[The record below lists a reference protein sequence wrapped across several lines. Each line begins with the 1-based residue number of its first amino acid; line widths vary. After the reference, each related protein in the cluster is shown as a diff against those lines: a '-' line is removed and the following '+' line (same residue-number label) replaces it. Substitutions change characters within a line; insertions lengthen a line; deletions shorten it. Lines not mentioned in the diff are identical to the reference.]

1 VLIIDDR
8 LISRA
13 LLQDYSWIPD
23 GNDSQDLATTAEFHF
38 RLVSGTLQHEPI
50 GVHSKRF
57 AQLPQLDQERF
68 RERMF
73 KPDQL
78 VRILDSRMSLNVA
91 AAIFAGYGQ
100 LSMMMCHALAAASI
114 NDAEVAFTVIT
125 PAIQFFCSEAGIP
138 LHHIT
143 S

>member
-1 VLIIDDR
+1 MLIIDDS

-23 GNDSQDLATTAEFHF
+23 GTDSGDLATTAEFHF
-38 RLVSGTLQHEPI
+38 RLVAGTLQHEPR

-57 AQLPQLDQERF
+57 AQLSKPGQERF

-73 KPDQL
+73 RPDQL
-78 VRILDSRMSLNVA
+78 VQILDSRVSLNVA
-91 AAIFAGYGQ
+91 AAIFSGYGQ
-100 LSMMMCHALAAASI
+100 LSMMMSHALAAAVF
-114 NDAEVAFTVIT
+114 NDAEVALTVVT
-125 PAIQFFCSEAGIP
+125 PAITYFCSEAGIA

>member
-1 VLIIDDR
+1 MLIIDDV

-23 GNDSQDLATTAEFHF
+23 GSDSDDLSTTAEFHF
-38 RLVSGTLQHEPI
+38 RLVAGTLHQEPT

-57 AQLPQLDQERF
+57 ASLPELDQVRF

-78 VRILDSRMSLNVA
+78 VQILDSRISLNVA

-114 NDAEVAFTVIT
+114 NDAEVALTVTT
-125 PAIQFFCSEAGIP
+125 PAIRYFCTEAGIT

-143 S
+143 R